1 MWSVPGSEYA
11 CALDRE
17 MKRKYDLPH
26 GGVIIAQIFRGS
38 PAAGILRPG
47 DIVIKANGKEITSP
61 SDLQGCIFGAR
72 VGSVIEMEVL
82 RSGSV
87 RKVKVTVEKSPSALF
102 SGNFRRR
109 NVLSGIDSE
118 NSVPGNGPL
127 TGLFSCPRKK

>member
-1 MWSVPGSEYA
+1 MANGHVECPWLGVTLAP
-11 CALDRE
+11 LDRE

-47 DIVIKANGKEITSP
+47 DIVIKANGKEIASP

-102 SGNFRRR
+102 SGNFRQEERP
-109 NVLSGIDSE
+109 VGY
-118 NSVPGNGPL
+118 
-127 TGLFSCPRKK
+127 